1 MKRRVVAAIITVPLL
16 LILCLCGYSLH
27 QIYKP
32 YPGETMTEN
41 IHKAKGMTCHEI
53 LDQMFEDGVKINAIS
68 KILQTTPSTV
78 IRLHTG
84 QTTPTEGFEASI
96 RQIYLDRLL
105 IGSWWIVRLK
115 YNIITKPDGF
125 SCEINP
131 LQER

>member
-1 MKRRVVAAIITVPLL
+1 MKHRIIAAFITAPLL
-16 LILCLCGYSLH
+16 LILCLCGYSLY

-32 YPGETMTEN
+32 YPSETMTES

-96 RQIYLDRLL
+96 RQVYLDRLL

-115 YNIITKPDGF
+115 YSIITKADGF